1 MVCQRALGHH
11 HRDLSAKMLFIK
23 VERLLAIRRCSR
35 NLHFDLYSAVQNSV
49 LRFVTSKSLVAHT
62 RAK

>member
-1 MVCQRALGHH
+1 MADQLNAPARPI
-11 HRDLSAKMLFIK
+11 LSLQKLVLF
-23 VERLLAIRRCSR
+23 RRRCSR